1 MINSFI
7 TNEKEKETHSK
18 IHNINCVC
26 GLDENKN
33 HENNKEHYLY
43 KIRQNFY
50 NNHVFYSNNKF
61 EKIPNFTETIDN
73 LNQISRYNS
82 NSKNKKEQEKMRQQ
96 ELFNNKINHR
106 NKYQNINNACHSYEN
121 KKENNYNNKNNK
133 RILKVNDFKK
143 NNIKLNNEEM
153 NTPKINNKK
162 GIKTNNN
169 INKENERNN
178 NDDLSKTLE
187 NFKKRKNYG
196 YKEIKYIKNNENKYQ
211 IINKNNNK
219 KLNNNYNKNQK
230 EISDYIINN
239 QITQDNYDFRNS
251 LKLINKKMSN
261 NFFPNNDDKNYNI
274 SYKVHLTKPN
284 ITNNSKNTIQE
295 TQKNLNQLK
304 KNVFIKNNCSSYR
317 NINDYPKI
325 KEKENYEN
333 RNLLIK
339 QYTTNTPENKNKNQK
354 QSLVNYTN
362 INKNKINNNNYMNSI
377 DTDKDNINTSRYISS
392 ELKEGS
398 TDIKTITNKHHDHHD
413 NIYLKNIIYPRYM
426 KNKQNKGNITTIKED
441 FSKVFNIFNHE
452 KQKSFSNN
460 IINTENI
467 YSSKDEKNNIN
478 SNIKS
483 GINIKQLLP
492 NKNINYKEKYIK
504 KQDNSNDKHFH
515 KIPPN
520 LNNISKKN
528 DKSNYINNSRE
539 KMKKNNFSYYN
550 YKNNEDNNINIS
562 TRIKT
567 EYKEPHKKLSTNNCE
582 TKKYYYNNRFKINNL
597 NKEDTKTKSKEKG
610 KAKEI
615 VRKQYK
621 SLEKK
626 GSTEKIKIK
635 KNLFTKNN
643 NHNRTK
649 TKSKSKSKARKHSKC
664 IKYLDNLKIFKF
676 SETGYNINN
685 NDSSTANTRNNNE
698 EKKYRKYI
706 LKTKRNESKKKK
718 NINSFN
724 LQYKTY
730 EEDFRLKNIKIKEIC
745 KYLKPQIS
753 CRITLSKKNNVNI
766 VGLLRYFKVN
776 YFCSENLRCEY
787 DSDSEDTSEYY
798 NNKF

>member
-7 TNEKEKETHSK
+7 TNEKAIETHSK

-26 GLDENKN
+26 GLNEKKN

-61 EKIPNFTETIDN
+61 EKIPNFTETMNN
-73 LNQISRYNS
+73 LNKITRYNS
-82 NSKNKKEQEKMRQQ
+82 NSKNKKEQEKLKQQ
-96 ELFNNKINHR
+96 KLFNNKINHR
-106 NKYQNINNACHSYEN
+106 NKYQNINDACHSYEN
-121 KKENNYNNKNNK
+121 KKETKYNIKNNK
-133 RILKVNDFKK
+133 RNIKINDFKK
-143 NNIKLNNEEM
+143 NNIKLKNEEM
-153 NTPKINNKK
+153 NTPEINNKK

-178 NDDLSKTLE
+178 KDDLSRTLE

-196 YKEIKYIKNNENKYQ
+196 YKEIKYIKKNDNNNQINNK
-211 IINKNNNK
+211 NFNNNNNK
-219 KLNNNYNKNQK
+219 NQN
-230 EISDYIINN
+230 EISDYILRNFNTNN
-239 QITQDNYDFRNS
+239 QIIPDNYDFRNS
-251 LKLINKKMSN
+251 LKIINKKMSN
-261 NFFPNNDDKNYNI
+261 NYFSNNDDKNNNI
-274 SYKVHLTKPN
+274 SYKAHIAKPN
-284 ITNNSKNTIQE
+284 NANISKNTIQE

-304 KNVFIKNNCSSYR
+304 KNAFIKNNCSSYK

-333 RNLLIK
+333 RKLLMK
-339 QYTTNTPENKNKNQK
+339 QYTANTPENKNKNQK
-354 QSLVNYTN
+354 QSMVNYTKRN
-362 INKNKINNNNYMNSI
+362 NNKINNNNYMNNI
-377 DTDKDNINTSRYISS
+377 DTDKDNINSSRYISS

-398 TDIKTITNKHHDHHD
+398 TDIKTIKNKHHNNNH
-413 NIYLKNIIYPRYM
+413 LKNIIYPRYM
-426 KNKQNKGNITTIKED
+426 KIQQNKESIRTIKDD
-441 FSKVFNIFNHE
+441 FSKVFNHE

-467 YSSKDEKNNIN
+467 DFSKNEKNNIIKTN
-478 SNIKS
+478 FKS
-483 GINIKQLLP
+483 GLNIKQLLS
-492 NKNINYKEKYIK
+492 NKNTNFKENYIK
-504 KQDNSNDKHFH
+504 KQDNNNDNFSHRN
-515 KIPPN
+515 PPN
-520 LNNISKKN
+520 LNFISKKK
-528 DKSNYINNSRE
+528 DKNNYINNSKE
-539 KMKKNNFSYYN
+539 KERKRNNILNYN
-550 YKNNEDNNINIS
+550 YKNNEDNNINI
-562 TRIKT
+562 TNRIKT

-582 TKKYYYNNRFKINNL
+582 TKKYYYNNRFKLNNL
-597 NKEDTKTKSKEKG
+597 NKEDTITKSKEKG

-615 VRKQYK
+615 IRKQYK

-626 GSTEKIKIK
+626 DSTEKIKIK
-635 KNLFTKNN
+635 KNLFTKN

-685 NDSSTANTRNNNE
+685 NDSSTANTRNNIE

-706 LKTKRNESKKKK
+706 LRTKRNESKKKK

-730 EEDFRLKNIKIKEIC
+730 EEDFRLKNIKIKEKC